1 MSGIT
6 RQLKADD
13 FSDLGRDC
21 NPQRYR
27 ISDKPESRLAAIVR
41 DMTTKQQTL
50 PITSASL
57 AAGAGTLAD
66 ARQLFRIYNHY
77 RSGLALCLL
86 ALILL
91 PNLGRLTVEL
101 DTQLYFSGCGLLLLT
116 SLPLTTGIWRRAET
130 SPTAAFGLLLVDVF
144 VNALVVTATGGIV
157 SGFSVFYV
165 ITAAASAVL
174 LKQRSLSLLIAA
186 ITVIAVLG
194 ESWLQ
199 YESTGSANGLLPAG
213 MFGTLIFLVTLAV
226 QILSGRLFKAEST
239 ALEAQRQREA
249 LKALNEEII
258 LHMSTG
264 VLRVDNQGLLHP
276 INQQAHQWLALDGQF
291 PPSLEQLYPPLKQ
304 QFNDWKQGLRVSR
317 VPFKPNPDAPELV
330 ASFADTDSSLGLGA
344 LIFLEDHSPVKL
356 RAQTLK
362 LQSLGKLAGSIAHEI
377 RNPLAAISHASQLLS
392 EREQWE
398 SQERQLTDIVVKN
411 CERVSGIID
420 NVLSVS
426 RRQPP
431 EVQQLELKTW
441 LETFVAEYLALRQD
455 SPNIDLLMDRQI
467 QIDFDPQHLRRVLTN
482 LLDNALRHSQ
492 SQTQAL
498 TARIRFTANA
508 ALAKCHLDIEDD
520 GVGVSE
526 ENLPHLFEPF
536 FTTAQGG
543 SGLGLYLCQD
553 LCQLNGAELTY
564 LNRDNE
570 QPSTFR
576 LAITALEDYA

>member
-1 MSGIT
+1 MATNS
-6 RQLKADD
+6 
-13 FSDLGRDC
+13 
-21 NPQRYR
+21 
-27 ISDKPESRLAAIVR
+27 
-41 DMTTKQQTL
+41 QTL
-50 PITSASL
+50 PIKTAT
-57 AAGAGTLAD
+57 AITDREATAD
-66 ARQLFRIYNHY
+66 ARQLFRIYNQY

-91 PNLGRLTVEL
+91 PGLGKLTVEL
-101 DTQLYFSGCGLLLLT
+101 DSELYFLGCGLLLIT

-130 SPTAAFGLLLVDVF
+130 SPTAAFGLLLIDVF

-186 ITVIAVLG
+186 MTVIAVLSEG
-194 ESWLQ
+194 LIQ
-199 YESTGSANGLLPAG
+199 FESTGKANGLLPAG
-213 MFGTLIFLVTLAV
+213 MFGTLIFLITLAV
-226 QILSGRLFKAEST
+226 QVLARRLFRAESA

-264 VLRVDNQGLLHP
+264 VLRVDNHDQLHP
-276 INQQAHQWLALDGQF
+276 INRQAHQWLALEDRSTY
-291 PPSLEQLYPPLKQ
+291 SLDNLCTPLRTQ
-304 QFNDWKQGLRVSR
+304 YDDWRSGLRPSGE
-317 VPFKPNPDAPELV
+317 PFKPHADAPELV
-330 ASFADTDSSLGLGA
+330 ASFADTDPSLGLGA
-344 LIFLEDHSPVKL
+344 LIFLEDHSPVTL

-398 SQERQLTDIVVKN
+398 AQERQLTDIVVKN

-426 RRQPP
+426 RRQAP
-431 EVQQLELKTW
+431 ETQSLHLHTW
-441 LETFVAEYLALRQD
+441 LESFVADYLALRHD
-455 SPNIDLLMDRQI
+455 TPAVELLGNGAIR
-467 QIDFDPQHLRRVLTN
+467 IDFDPSHLRRVLTN
-482 LLDNALRHSQ
+482 LLDNALRHSLEH
-492 SQTQAL
+492 SQRP
-498 TARIRFTANA
+498 TARIRVSA
-508 ALAKCHLDIEDD
+508 ASAAGKCYLDIEDD
-520 GVGVSE
+520 GPGVSE
-526 ENLPHLFEPF
+526 DNLPHLFEPF

-553 LCQLNGAELTY
+553 LCQLNRAELRH
-564 LNRDNE
+564 LSKSVDR
-570 QPSTFR
+570 PSTFR
-576 LAITALEDYA
+576 LTLTALESHE